1 MMNIRVIQPPY
12 PKRAED
18 TPASV
23 AFMIEE
29 LQRCDEAL
37 DLILLPECCNA
48 PSGCGDSS
56 LLRALVAENTT
67 KLLDAVK
74 ETAVRCKAV
83 VGINLYVY
91 GEGHETTVRNATLLF
106 DSEGRLAAQY
116 DKQHLPA
123 SEYNNEVIDH
133 SYLVSSGNPFC
144 AEVEGVRYAFLTC
157 YDMYYTEFI
166 HRISLEKPD
175 VMLICSLQRAERAD
189 ILEMQAKNCAF
200 VCNSFVVRSSY
211 HMGFDSKTGGCSMIV
226 APDGVVL
233 RNFGQ
238 EKGSFDCQ
246 VEDIRWKY
254 RRSNG
259 FGQPEVT
266 NDVYQTLYRSP
277 WCYRAGGSGVK
288 PTNAQMAF
296 PRLCAHRGFAPG
308 APENTL
314 PGIGIA
320 VALGA
325 AEVEIDV
332 RSTADGV
339 LIVSHDANVTRLT
352 GQTGIIGEMN
362 YDELKK
368 LNLGRQFAACY
379 DGIGYAA
386 LEEVLAAFPRRTVFN
401 LHIQAE
407 QSRSDYRVVI
417 RKVMELAGRY
427 DCAEHIYFS
436 SEDAAVLKA
445 TAEEAPQV
453 ERCLICQENG
463 PYRENLV
470 EAAAELGCGRI
481 QTVGAYLT
489 EDRIGKAKA
498 AGIRCN
504 LFSSENPADAG
515 AWLRKG
521 VDCILSDNYLTVSL
535 GLGVH

>member
-23 AFMIEE
+23 AFMIEQLRLCGE
-29 LQRCDEAL
+29 EL

-48 PSGCGDSS
+48 PSGCGDSA
-56 LLRALVAENTT
+56 LLRALVAENTD

-74 ETAVRCKAV
+74 ETAIRCKAA

-91 GEGHETTVRNATLLF
+91 GEGYETQVRNATLLF
-106 DSEGRLAAQY
+106 DSQGNLAGQY

-123 SEYNNEVIDH
+123 SEYTNEAIDH
-133 SYLVSSGNPFC
+133 SYLETSGNPFC
-144 AEVEGVRYAFLTC
+144 VEVDGVRYAFLTC

-175 VMLICSLQRAERAD
+175 VVLICSLQRAERAD
-189 ILEMQAKNCAF
+189 ILEMQGKNCAF
-200 VCNSFVVRSSY
+200 VCNSYVVRSSY
-211 HMGFDSKTGGCSMIV
+211 HMGEGAKTGGCSMVV

-246 VEDIRWKY
+246 VADIRWKY

-277 WCYRAGGSGVK
+277 WCYRAGGSGVR
-288 PTNAQMAF
+288 PNNAQMAF
-296 PRLCAHRGFAPG
+296 PRLCAHRGFIPG

-314 PGIGIA
+314 PSIGLA
-320 VALGA
+320 VAMGA
-325 AEVEIDV
+325 SEVEIDI
-332 RSTADGV
+332 RASADGV
-339 LIVSHDANVTRLT
+339 LIVSHDATVSRLT
-352 GQTGIIGEMN
+352 GAAGEVGKME
-362 YDELKK
+362 YAQLRQ
-368 LNLGRQFAACY
+368 LNLGKQFAQHY
-379 DGIGYAA
+379 DGVSYAT

-401 LHIQAE
+401 LHIQT
-407 QSRSDYRVVI
+407 QQGTQDYRPLI
-417 RKVMELAGRY
+417 RKILEIASRH
-427 DCAEHIYFS
+427 DCLEHIYFS
-436 SEDAAVLKA
+436 SEEPEILKA
-445 TAEEAPQV
+445 AAKEAPAV
-453 ERCLICQENG
+453 ERCLICQEKG
-463 PYRENLV
+463 PYAENLP
-470 EAAAELGCGRI
+470 ETALALGCGRI

-489 EDRIGKAKA
+489 EETIRKAKE
-498 AGIRCN
+498 AGIRCS
-504 LFSSENPADAG
+504 LFSAEDPVQARQ
-515 AWLRKG
+515 WLDKG
-521 VDCILSDNYLTVSL
+521 VDCILSDNYLVVSL
-535 GLGVH
+535 GSGVH

>member
-29 LQRCDEAL
+29 LCRCGEEL

-48 PSGCGDSS
+48 PSGCGDSA
-56 LLRALVAENTT
+56 LLRILVAENTD

-74 ETAVRCKAV
+74 ETAIRCKAA

-91 GEGHETTVRNATLLF
+91 GEGYETQVRNATLLF
-106 DSEGRLAAQY
+106 DSQGNLAGQY

-123 SEYNNEVIDH
+123 SEYTNEAIDH
-133 SYLVSSGNPFC
+133 SYLETSGNPFC
-144 AEVEGVRYAFLTC
+144 VEVDGVRYAFLTC

-175 VMLICSLQRAERAD
+175 VVLICSLQRAERAD
-189 ILEMQAKNCAF
+189 ILEMQGKNCAF
-200 VCNSFVVRSSY
+200 VCNSYVVRSSY
-211 HMGFDSKTGGCSMIV
+211 HMGEGARTGGCSMVV

-246 VEDIRWKY
+246 VADIHWKY

-277 WCYRAGGSGVK
+277 WCYRAGGSGVR
-288 PTNAQMAF
+288 PTNAQMTF
-296 PRLCAHRGFAPG
+296 PRLCAHQGFTPG
-308 APENTL
+308 APENSL

-320 VALGA
+320 VAMGA
-325 AEVEIDV
+325 AEVAIDV

-339 LIVSHDANVTRLT
+339 PVLSRDADVIRLT
-352 GQTGIIGEMN
+352 GEQGRIREMT
-362 YDELKK
+362 YAELKG
-368 LNLGRQFAACY
+368 LNPGRQFAAYY
-379 DGIGYAA
+379 DGVGYAA
-386 LEEVLAAFPRRTVFN
+386 LEEILAAFPRRTVFN
-401 LHIQAE
+401 LHIPAE
-407 QSRSDYRVVI
+407 PGMDPRDLI
-417 RKVMELAGRY
+417 RQVMALANRY
-427 DCAEHIYFS
+427 DCPEHIYFS
-436 SEDAAVLKA
+436 SEDAGVLKA
-445 TAEEAPQV
+445 AAEEAPAV
-453 ERCLICQENG
+453 ERCLIGWRDAVVQT
-463 PYRENLV
+463 
-470 EAAAELGCGRI
+470 AAALGCGRI
-481 QTVGAYLT
+481 QLAAADLT
-489 EDRIGKAKA
+489 DERIREVKA
-498 AGIRCN
+498 AGIRCS
-504 LFSSENPADAG
+504 LSSAENPEEAG
-515 AWLRKG
+515 VWLNRG
-521 VDCILSDNYLTVSL
+521 VDCILTDHYLTVSL

>member
-12 PKRAED
+12 PKCAED

-23 AFMIEE
+23 AFMIDQ
-29 LQRCDEAL
+29 LRRCDESL

-56 LLRALVAENTT
+56 LLRTLVAENTG

-74 ETAVRCKAV
+74 ETAIRCKAV

-91 GEGHETTVRNATLLF
+91 GEGYETVVRNATQLF
-106 DSEGRLAAQY
+106 DSTGNMVAQY

-123 SEYNNEVIDH
+123 SEYTNDAIDH
-133 SYLVSSGNPFC
+133 SYLTENVNPFC

-175 VMLICSLQRAERAD
+175 VVLICSLQRAERAD
-189 ILEMQAKNCAF
+189 ILEMQGKNTAF

-211 HMGFDSKTGGCSMIV
+211 HMGYESKTGGCSMVV

-238 EKGSFDCQ
+238 ELGHFDCQ
-246 VEDIRWKY
+246 VEDIHWKH

-266 NDVYQTLYRSP
+266 NDVYQTLYRTP
-277 WCYRAGGSGVK
+277 WCYRAGGSGVR

-296 PRLCAHRGFAPG
+296 PRLCAHRGFVPA
-308 APENTL
+308 APENTI
-314 PGIGIA
+314 PSIGIA
-320 VALGA
+320 VAMGA
-325 AEVEIDV
+325 SEVEIDI

-339 LIVSHDANVTRLT
+339 PVISHDPNVRRLT
-352 GQTGIIGEMN
+352 GENGVIRGMAYADLQ
-362 YDELKK
+362 K
-368 LNLGRQFAACY
+368 LNLGKQFASHY

-386 LEEVLAAFPRRTVFN
+386 LEEAFAAFPRRTIFN

-407 QSRSDYRVVI
+407 RETEDYRPLI
-417 RKVMELAGRY
+417 RRILRLARRY
-427 DCAEHIYFS
+427 DCVEHIYFS
-436 SEDAAVLKA
+436 SEEASVLIDAAEV
-445 TAEEAPQV
+445 APDV

-463 PYRENLV
+463 PYTQNLV
-470 EAAAELGCGRI
+470 EEAEKLRCARI
-481 QTVGAYLT
+481 QTIGAYLT
-489 EDRIGKAKA
+489 DEQIQKAKA
-498 AGIRCN
+498 AKIRCN
-504 LFSSENPADAG
+504 LFSAEDPTEASVWFA
-515 AWLRKG
+515 KG
-521 VDCILSDNYLTVSL
+521 VDCILTDNYLTVST
-535 GLGVH
+535 GSGKR